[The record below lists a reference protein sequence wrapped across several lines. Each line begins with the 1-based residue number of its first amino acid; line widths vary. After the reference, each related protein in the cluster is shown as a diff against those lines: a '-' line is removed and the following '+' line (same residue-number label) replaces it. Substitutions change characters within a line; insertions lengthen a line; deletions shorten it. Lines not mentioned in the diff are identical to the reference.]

1 MKLYEVFDSIN
12 PPQELRRVFDEV
24 EVLKLSASR
33 HSGGVTVHIES
44 ERLLTYQTVRHMEK
58 VLNEQFFKGID
69 KSAVLAE
76 HYKLS
81 AQYTPESVWEHYNES
96 VREELGAVSRLNA
109 SFLNRAEVYVNG
121 TELRLKSEDTFINR
135 HIGEEVKSCIEE
147 LFLSR
152 FEIPLRVINEF
163 YETKKPEEESGDTL
177 SRPAYEFYTKEK
189 LRSMGVMSAKNEE
202 ETGEADNVADGDN
215 KALKEGAEGSSA
227 GEDVTNVQNVTGQ
240 AGPDGAQSGQ
250 SSDGSGQ
257 AGQRKTSGSKK
268 DTKSGDKGGKADFKK
283 FERNGNYTPK
293 KKIPEDPEIF
303 YGKPFDGEL
312 SPISDV
318 DDGFG
323 DYVIRGKIIK
333 FEERELR
340 NEKLLFMF
348 QITDFTN
355 SIGAKIFARKE
366 EADELRGKLKPGKFV
381 LLKGQVMFDTY
392 EKEVSVGVIYGM
404 KNIKDF
410 TKKRM
415 DTAERKRIELHAHTK
430 MSDMDAVVDP
440 SVLVKTAFEWGMP
453 GIAITDHGVVQAF
466 PEANHA
472 IDKKKY
478 KDDPEMY
485 KRAEEFKIIYG
496 VEAYLVD
503 DILEP
508 VRDSKG
514 QSLDS
519 GFVVFDIETT
529 GFGAERDRI
538 IEIGAVKVENGK
550 ITDRYSTFVNPK
562 VPIPPRIEELTGIK
576 DSMVMDSPEIDVIL
590 PEFLAFCEGCT
601 LVAHNAS
608 FDTGFIR
615 ANAERLGLPYDFT
628 VVDTVGLARALLPGL
643 SRFKLD
649 TVARELG
656 VSLENHH
663 RAVDDAKA
671 TADIFVKFLER
682 LRERK
687 VVSLDE
693 VNEVCKPTPE
703 MIKKMPTYH
712 AIILCQNETGRIN
725 LYRLVSLSH
734 IEYYARRPRI
744 PKSIFLEN
752 REGLII
758 GSACEAGEL
767 YQAILRESP
776 QNEIERLCEF
786 YDYYEIQPL
795 GNNQFMIA
803 DEKHENIKSEE
814 DLIAINK
821 KIIALGE
828 QYNKPVAA
836 TCDVHFLNP
845 EDEVYRRII
854 MSCKGFAD
862 ADNQAPLYLRTT
874 EEMLEEFSYLGREKA
889 EEVVLDNPQ
898 KIADM
903 IGKVS
908 PIHPD
913 KCPPVIEDSDK
924 TLRKICYDKAHSMY
938 GEKLPEIVENRLE
951 HELTSIIN
959 NGFAV
964 MYIIAQKLVWKSN
977 EDGYLVGSRGSVGS
991 SFVAT
996 MSGITEVN
1004 PLPAHYYCTECFF
1017 SDFDSEEVKDCQK
1030 RGLSGCD
1037 MPDRVCPNCGK
1048 PLIKDGHDI
1057 PFETFLGFYGDK
1069 EPDIDLNFSG
1079 EYQAKAHD
1087 YTEVIFGKGQTFRA
1101 GTIATLAEKT
1111 AYGYVL
1117 KYNEEHGVV
1126 MRKAE
1131 IERISSGC
1139 VGVRRSTGQ
1148 HPGGIIV
1155 LPIGHEIYKF
1165 TPVQRPANDMTTKT
1179 VTTHFDYH
1187 SIDHNLL
1194 KLDIL
1199 GHDDPTMIRRLED
1212 LTGVDAKQIPLD
1224 DKKVI
1229 SLFSSTEALGITP
1242 DDIGGCDL
1250 GSLGLPELGTP
1261 FVMQMLRDTKPQSFS
1276 DMIRIS
1282 GLSHGTDVWL
1292 NNTQLLIQEGK
1303 CTLSNA
1309 ICTRDDIMVFL
1320 IYQGVENGLAFK
1332 IMESVRKGKGLTP
1345 EMEEAMIAQGI
1356 PDWYIW
1362 SCKQIKYMFPKA
1374 HACAYVMMAFRV
1386 AHFKIYYPLAY
1397 YAAFFGIRAKAFSY
1411 ETMCLGKEVLER
1423 NMKEIKKKMD
1433 TKTAS
1438 PKDEDSYNDMKI
1450 VQEMYARGFDFMP
1463 IDLFKAKAHAF
1474 QIIDGKL
1481 MPSFDS
1487 IDGVGETA
1495 AEQIEEAAKDGPF
1508 LSQDDFRTRCK
1519 ISQTIADQMADLG
1532 LLGDIPKSNQM
1543 SLLDLF
1549 LL

>member
-1 MKLYEVFDSIN
+1 MKLFEVFDAVKA
-12 PPQELRRVFDEV
+12 PQELQRMFAET
-24 EVLKLSASR
+24 EVLKLTASH
-33 HSGGVTVHIES
+33 HSGEVAVHILS
-44 ERLLTYQTVRHMEK
+44 ERLLAFGHLKQLAG
-58 VLNEQFFKGID
+58 VLNQQFFSGMD
-69 KSAVLAE
+69 KHAVIAE
-76 HYKLS
+76 HYRLS
-81 AQYTPESVWEHYNES
+81 AQYTTESVWEHYRES
-96 VREELGAVSRLNA
+96 LYEELSAKSRLY
-109 SFLNRAEVYVNG
+109 SGFLQHAEIFV
-121 TELRLKSEDTFINR
+121 TENELHIKTEDTFINR
-135 HIGEEVKSCIEE
+135 HIGEEVRSYIEE
-147 LFLSR
+147 LFSAR
-152 FEIPLRVINEF
+152 FELPLRVILE
-163 YETKKPEEESGDTL
+163 YEEQAEPEEIPEQ
-177 SRPAYEFYTKEK
+177 PVYEFFSEEK
-189 LRSMGVMSAKNEE
+189 LRSMGVMPAKKTEE
-202 ETGEADNVADGDN
+202 ASGENSSGKETPGGKDRDVMAAGD
-215 KALKEGAEGSSA
+215 S
-227 GEDVTNVQNVTGQ
+227 
-240 AGPDGAQSGQ
+240 
-250 SSDGSGQ
+250 
-257 AGQRKTSGSKK
+257 TSGESGKK
-268 DTKSGDKGGKADFKK
+268 AAGAAAAGREGGKEQEKKSGERGGKADFKK
-283 FERNGNYTPK
+283 FERNNYTPK
-293 KKIPEDPEIF
+293 KKLPDDPDIF

-312 SPISDV
+312 VPISEIE
-318 DDGFG
+318 DGFG
-323 DYVIRGKIIK
+323 DCVIRGKVIK
-333 FEERELR
+333 LEEKELR
-340 NEKLLFMF
+340 NEKLLFLF
-348 QITDFTN
+348 QITDFTD
-355 SIGAKIFARKE
+355 SIGAKIFVRKE
-366 EADELRGKLKPGKFV
+366 EADELRGHLKTGRFV
-381 LLKGQVMFDTY
+381 LLKGQALFDTY

-440 SVLVKTAFEWGMP
+440 AVLVKTAFEWGMP
-453 GIAITDHGVVQAF
+453 AVAITDHGVVQAF

-472 IDKKKY
+472 INPKDY
-478 KDDPEMY
+478 KDDEE
-485 KRAEEFKIIYG
+485 KLQRAKDFKVIYG

-503 DILEP
+503 DVLEP

-514 QSLDS
+514 QSLES

-529 GFGAERDRI
+529 GFGAKRDKI
-538 IEIGAVKVENGK
+538 IEIGAVKVENGV
-550 ITDRYSTFVNPK
+550 ITERYSTFVNPK
-562 VPIPPRIEELTGIK
+562 VPIPPRIEELTGIR
-576 DSMVMDSPEIDVIL
+576 DAMVMDSPEIEEIL
-590 PEFLAFCEGCT
+590 PQFLEFCDGCT

-615 ANAERLGLPYDFT
+615 TNAERLGLPFDYT
-628 VVDTVGLARALLPGL
+628 VIDTVGLARALLPGL
-643 SRFKLD
+643 GRFKLD
-649 TVARELG
+649 VVARELG

-671 TADIFVKFLER
+671 TADIFVKFLSMLKER
-682 LRERK
+682 GAD
-687 VVSLDE
+687 SLDK
-693 VNEVCKPTPE
+693 VNAICKPTPE

-712 AIILCQNETGRIN
+712 AIILCQNEAGRVN

-734 IEYYARRPRI
+734 IDYFARRPRI
-744 PKSIFLEN
+744 PKSLFLEN
-752 REGLII
+752 REGLLI

-776 QNEIERLCEF
+776 QDEIERLCEF

-795 GNNQFMIA
+795 GNNRFMIA
-803 DEKHENIKSEE
+803 DEKHENIKSDE

-828 QYNKPVAA
+828 QYRKPVAA

-862 ADNQAPLYLRTT
+862 ADNQAPLYFRTT
-874 EEMLEEFSYLGREKA
+874 EEMLAEFSYLGEEKA
-889 EEVVLDNPQ
+889 REVVLDNPER
-898 KIADM
+898 IAAM
-903 IGKVS
+903 IERVS
-908 PIHPD
+908 PVHPD

-938 GEKLPEIVENRLE
+938 GEPLPEIVESRLE
-951 HELTSIIN
+951 HELNSIIK

-1004 PLPAHYYCTECFF
+1004 PLPAHYYCTGCFF
-1017 SDFDSEEVKDCQK
+1017 SDFDSEEVLECQ
-1030 RGLSGCD
+1030 RNGLSGCD
-1037 MPDRVCPNCGK
+1037 MPDRICPKCGR
-1048 PLIKDGHDI
+1048 PLVKDGHDI

-1117 KYNEEHGVV
+1117 KYNEEHGIT

-1212 LTGVDAKQIPLD
+1212 LTGIDVKTIPLD
-1224 DKKVI
+1224 DKKVV
-1229 SLFSSTEALGITP
+1229 SLFSSTEALGIKP
-1242 DDIGGCDL
+1242 EDIGGCDL
-1250 GSLGLPELGTP
+1250 GSLGLPELGTD
-1261 FVMQMLRDTKPQSFS
+1261 FVMQMLRDTKPKSFT

-1282 GLSHGTDVWL
+1282 GLSHGTDVWS
-1292 NNTQLLIQEGK
+1292 NNTQVLIQEGK

-1309 ICTRDDIMVFL
+1309 ICTRDDIMTFL
-1320 IYQGVENGLAFK
+1320 IYQGIENGLAFK

-1345 EMEEAMIAQGI
+1345 EMEDAMIEKGI

-1386 AHFKIYYPLAY
+1386 GYFKIYYPLAY
-1397 YAAFFGIRAKAFSY
+1397 YAAFFGIRAKAFNY
-1411 ETMCLGKEVLER
+1411 EMMCLGREVLER
-1423 NMKEIKKKMD
+1423 NMKEIKRKIE
-1433 TKTAS
+1433 TKAATQ
-1438 PKDEDSYNDMKI
+1438 KDEDTYGNMKL
-1450 VQEMYARGFDFMP
+1450 VQEMYARGFEFTP
-1463 IDLFKAKAHAF
+1463 IDIFQVKAHAF

-1481 MPSFDS
+1481 MASLDS
-1487 IDGVGETA
+1487 IEGVGEKA

-1508 LSQDDFRTRCK
+1508 LSRDDFRTRCK
-1519 ISQTIADQMADLG
+1519 VSQTITDQMGDLG
-1532 LLGDIPKSNQM
+1532 LLGDIPESNQM
-1543 SLLDLF
+1543 SLMDLF
-1549 LL
+1549 SM

>member
-1 MKLYEVFDSIN
+1 MKLFEVFDTVTV
-12 PPQELRRVFDEV
+12 PEELRRMFEET
-24 EVLKLSASR
+24 EVLKLTASR
-33 HSGGVTVHIES
+33 HSGEVTVHILS
-44 ERLLTYQTVRHMEK
+44 ERLLHFRGLERLERLLNQQFFGPMEK
-58 VLNEQFFKGID
+58 R
-69 KSAVLAE
+69 AVIAE
-76 HYKLS
+76 HYRLS
-81 AQYTPESVWEHYNES
+81 AQYTTESVWEHYRES
-96 VREELGAVSRLNA
+96 LMEEFSEKSRLY
-109 SFLNRAEVYVNG
+109 SGFLQRAQIQVEG
-121 TELRLKSEDTFINR
+121 QEIRIKSEDTFINR
-135 HIGEEVKSCIEE
+135 HIGDEIRSCLEE

-152 FEIPLRVINEF
+152 FELPVRVISE
-163 YETKKPEEESGDTL
+163 YEKAEAEEAQPEQ
-177 SRPAYEFYTKEK
+177 PKYEFFSKEK
-189 LRSMGVMSAKNEE
+189 LRSMGILPERKENSAEDPEE
-202 ETGEADNVADGDN
+202 EAGKPVQKAEKGVTDGAN
-215 KALKEGAEGSSA
+215 AGKPEGAARAEA
-227 GEDVTNVQNVTGQ
+227 PAAKTGT
-240 AGPDGAQSGQ
+240 AGAQS
-250 SSDGSGQ
+250 
-257 AGQRKTSGSKK
+257 KE
-268 DTKSGDKGGKADFKK
+268 KADFKK
-283 FERNGNYTPK
+283 FERNSNYTPK
-293 KKIPEDPEIF
+293 KKLPEDPDIF

-312 SPISDV
+312 VPISDIE
-318 DDGFG
+318 DGYG
-323 DYVIRGKIIK
+323 DCLIRGKIIK

-340 NEKLLFMF
+340 NEKLLFLF

-355 SIGAKIFARKE
+355 SIGAKIFVRKE
-366 EADELRGKLKPGKFV
+366 EADELRGHLKPGKFV
-381 LLKGQVMFDTY
+381 LLKGQALFDTY
-392 EKEVSVGVIYGM
+392 EKEVSIGVIYGM

-415 DTAERKRIELHAHTK
+415 DTSERKRIELHAHTK
-430 MSDMDAVVDP
+430 MSDMDGLVDP
-440 SVLVKTAFEWGMP
+440 TVLVKTAFEWGMP
-453 GIAITDHGVVQAF
+453 AVAITDHGVVQAF

-472 IDKKKY
+472 INPKDY
-478 KDDPEMY
+478 KDDEEKMQ
-485 KRAEEFKIIYG
+485 RAKDFKVIYG

-503 DILEP
+503 DVLEP

-514 QSLDS
+514 QALESS
-519 GFVVFDIETT
+519 YVVFDIETT
-529 GFGAERDRI
+529 GFGAEHDKI
-538 IEIGAVKVENGK
+538 IEIGAVKVEAGK

-576 DSMVMDSPEIDVIL
+576 DSMVMDSPEITEIL
-590 PEFLAFCEGCT
+590 PQFLEFCKGCA

-615 ANAERLGLPYDFT
+615 SNAERLGLSYDFT
-628 VVDTVGLARALLPGL
+628 VIDTVGLARALLPGL

-649 TVARELG
+649 VVARELG

-671 TADIFVKFLER
+671 TADIFVKFLAMLKAR
-682 LRERK
+682 G
-687 VVSLDE
+687 VTQLDE
-693 VNEVCKPTPE
+693 VNAVCKPTPE

-712 AIILCQNETGRIN
+712 AIILCQNEAGRIN

-734 IEYYARRPRI
+734 IDYFARRPRI
-744 PKSIFLEN
+744 PKSLFLEN
-752 REGLII
+752 REGLLI

-776 QNEIERLCEF
+776 HNEIERLCEF
-786 YDYYEIQPL
+786 YDYFEIQPL
-795 GNNQFMIA
+795 GNNRFMIA
-803 DEKHENIKSEE
+803 DEKHENIKSDE

-828 QYNKPVAA
+828 QYHKPVAA

-854 MSCKGFAD
+854 MSSKGFAD
-862 ADNQAPLYLRTT
+862 ADNQAPLYFRTT

-889 EEVVLDNPQ
+889 EEVVLENPA
-898 KIADM
+898 KISDR
-903 IGKVS
+903 IEKIS
-908 PIHPD
+908 PVFPD
-913 KCPPVIEDSDK
+913 KCPPVIENSDQ
-924 TLRKICYDKAHSMY
+924 TLRKICYDKAYSMY
-938 GEKLPEIVENRLE
+938 GNPLPEIVENRLE
-951 HELTSIIN
+951 HELTSIIK

-1004 PLPAHYYCTECFF
+1004 PLPAHYYCTKCFF
-1017 SDFDSEEVKDCQK
+1017 SDFDSEEVKTCQK
-1030 RGLSGCD
+1030 KGLSGCD
-1037 MPDRVCPNCGK
+1037 MPDRVCPKCGA
-1048 PLIKDGHDI
+1048 PLVKDGHDI

-1079 EYQAKAHD
+1079 EYQSKAHD

-1101 GTIATLAEKT
+1101 GTIATVADKT

-1117 KYNEEHGVV
+1117 KYNEEHGIT
-1126 MRKAE
+1126 MRRAE
-1131 IERISSGC
+1131 IERLSSGC

-1155 LPIGHEIYKF
+1155 LPLGHEIYKF

-1212 LTGVDAKQIPLD
+1212 LTGVDAKTIPLD

-1242 DDIGGCDL
+1242 EDIGGCDL
-1250 GSLGLPELGTP
+1250 GSLGLPELGTD

-1292 NNTQLLIQEGK
+1292 NNTQTLIQEGK

-1309 ICTRDDIMVFL
+1309 ICTRDDIMTYL

-1345 EMEEAMIAQGI
+1345 EMEEAMLEKGV

-1362 SCKQIKYMFPKA
+1362 SCKKIKYMFPKA

-1397 YAAFFGIRAKAFSY
+1397 YAAYFGIRAKAFSY
-1411 ETMCLGKEVLER
+1411 ETMCLGREVLER
-1423 NMKEIKKKMD
+1423 NMREIKRRME

-1438 PKDEDSYNDMKI
+1438 QKDEESYGDMKI
-1450 VQEMYARGFDFMP
+1450 VQEMYARGFDFTP
-1463 IDLFKAKAHAF
+1463 IDLFTAKAHAF

-1481 MPSFDS
+1481 MASLDS
-1487 IDGVGETA
+1487 IEGVGEKA

-1508 LSQDDFRTRCK
+1508 LSKDDFRTRCK
-1519 ISQTIADQMADLG
+1519 VSQTITDQMGDLG
-1532 LLGDIPKSNQM
+1532 LLGDIPESNQM
-1543 SLLDLF
+1543 SLMDLF
-1549 LL
+1549 SL